1 MSEEGAG
8 AAGRLLALIGEHR
21 DTIRQSLDDT
31 QYAVLLTRLT
41 ALAEAAPDD
50 DRAVRK
56 ALQAVRQALLSLP
69 HEHPVRRELS
79 SSRLAVTLPPP
90 GPATVAGAKELM
102 AWFRLPSPPRAPAHG
117 PGSDGHPLPGEPV
130 HGSGSD
136 RHPLPGEPVHG
147 SGSDR
152 HPLPGEPAHGPGS
165 DRYRLLGEPALSA
178 DEARARCGG
187 APPPELIRLRDP
199 RDGDRYPRFQFEPA
213 GGTPHGVVLEVNRLL
228 LADIDPWG
236 AAAWWFSGNTWLG
249 GTPASL
255 LGRLPDHRLVGAA
268 RELAEGE

>member
-50 DRAVRK
+50 GRAVRK

-79 SSRLAVTLPPP
+79 SPRLAVTLPPP

-117 PGSDGHPLPGEPV
+117 P
-130 HGSGSD
+130 
-136 RHPLPGEPVHG
+136 
-147 SGSDR
+147 GSDR